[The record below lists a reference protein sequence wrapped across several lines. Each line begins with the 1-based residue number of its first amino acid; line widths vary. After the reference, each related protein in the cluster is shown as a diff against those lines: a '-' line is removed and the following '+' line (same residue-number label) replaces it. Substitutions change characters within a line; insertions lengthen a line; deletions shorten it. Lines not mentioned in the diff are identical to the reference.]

1 MELLRTIEEARQF
14 VLSQKKREKS
24 IGLVPTMGYLHEG
37 HLSLVHTAREQ
48 NDVVVVSIFVNPTQF
63 GPQEDLDRYPRD
75 LEKDRNSCSQASVD
89 AIFMPAAEE
98 MYPERFHTWV
108 QVDTITET
116 LCGASRPGHFR
127 GVATVVSK
135 LFNIIQP
142 DRAYFG
148 LKDFQQAVVIKQMVR
163 DLNMPLEIVTVPTVR
178 EADGLATSSRNKYL
192 TAKQRARAPVLY
204 NTLKLGQRLIE
215 AGEHNADVV
224 HEAMVKEIESQPD
237 TRIDYISVCNPE
249 TLAPVDKIENRV
261 LLAMA
266 VWLGNTRLIDNI
278 LVEA

>member
-24 IGLVPTMGYLHEG
+24 LGLVPTMGYLHEG

-48 NDVVVVSIFVNPTQF
+48 NDLVVVSIFVNPTQF

-75 LEKDRNSCSQASVD
+75 LEKDRNSCSQAGVD
-89 AIFMPAAEE
+89 AIFMPTAKE

-224 HEAMVKEIESQPD
+224 HEAMVKEIESQPN

>member
-163 DLNMPLEIVTVPTVR
+163 DLNMPLEIVTVATVR

-224 HEAMVKEIESQPD
+224 HEAMVKEIESQPN

>member
-24 IGLVPTMGYLHEG
+24 LGLVPTMGYLHEG

-48 NDVVVVSIFVNPTQF
+48 NDLVVVSIFVNPTQF

-75 LEKDRNSCSQASVD
+75 LEKDRNSCSQAGVD
-89 AIFMPAAEE
+89 AIFMPTAKE

-163 DLNMPLEIVTVPTVR
+163 DLNMPLEIVTVATVR

-192 TAKQRARAPVLY
+192 TAKQRASAPVLY

-224 HEAMVKEIESQPD
+224 HEAMVKEIESQPN

>member
-224 HEAMVKEIESQPD
+224 HEAMVKEIESQPN

>member
-75 LEKDRNSCSQASVD
+75 LEKDRNSCSQAGVD
-89 AIFMPAAEE
+89 AIFMPTAKE

-163 DLNMPLEIVTVPTVR
+163 DLNMPLEIVTVATVR

>member
-48 NDVVVVSIFVNPTQF
+48 NDLVVVSIFVNPTQF

-75 LEKDRNSCSQASVD
+75 LEKDRNSCSQAGVD
-89 AIFMPAAEE
+89 AIFMPTAKE

-224 HEAMVKEIESQPD
+224 HEAMVKEIESQPN

>member
-1 MELLRTIEEARQF
+1 MELLRSISEARRF
-14 VLSQKKREKS
+14 VAAQKKQGKS

-37 HLSLVHTAREQ
+37 HLGLVNSARQQ

-75 LEKDRNSCSQASVD
+75 FEKDCNSCTQAGVD
-89 AIFMPAAEE
+89 AIFSPTAAE

-108 QVDTITET
+108 QAEKITET

-135 LFNIIQP
+135 LFNIVQP

-148 LKDFQQAVVIKQMVR
+148 LKDFQQAVVIKQMVQ

-178 EADGLATSSRNKYL
+178 EADGLAISSRNEYL
-192 TAKQRARAPVLY
+192 TDEQRTSAPVLY
-204 NTLKLGQRLIE
+204 RALKIGRRLVE
-215 AGEHNADVV
+215 SGEQNACTVR
-224 HEAMVKEIESQPD
+224 EAMIKEIESQPN
-237 TRIDYISVCNPE
+237 TRIDYVAVSDPE